1 MVQNKKLKFPYS
13 NLTFLSLRDNHR
25 LLFCC
30 CCSSCSFQKFSLCIT
45 IFYCTSD
52 ITLDRLLQLI
62 SFSGKIRDNTGSHG
76 DCSLRLKTFL
86 PYLPDVS
93 PTWLSPQSLTS
104 FPIFFATFLPIPLSS
119 PEFFPCL
126 PLSLVSLLSSTQVFS
141 HCLMCS
147 TSQISGF
154 GESFVLGS
162 KLISSLFV
170 GHSIDHPPHLQ
181 FSTLMLFVKIC
192 SFPSSIPFLS
202 EWTISFSLYRGV
214 DIQIRSGSE

>member
-13 NLTFLSLRDNHR
+13 SLTFLSLRDNHR
-25 LLFCC
+25 LMFCGGSS
-30 CCSSCSFQKFSLCIT
+30 SSCSFQKFSLCIT

-52 ITLDRLLQLI
+52 IMLDRLLQLI
-62 SFSGKIRDNTGSHG
+62 SFSSKIRDNTGSHG
-76 DCSLRLKTFL
+76 DSSLRLKTFL

-104 FPIFFATFLPIPLSS
+104 FPISFATFLPIPLSS

-141 HCLMCS
+141 HCLMYS

-154 GESFVLGS
+154 GESLFWAPS
-162 KLISSLFV
+162 PFPHSL
-170 GHSIDHPPHLQ
+170 L
-181 FSTLMLFVKIC
+181 
-192 SFPSSIPFLS
+192 
-202 EWTISFSLYRGV
+202 
-214 DIQIRSGSE
+214 DIL

>member
-30 CCSSCSFQKFSLCIT
+30 CCSCSFQKFSLCIT

-52 ITLDRLLQLI
+52 IMLDRLLQLI
-62 SFSGKIRDNTGSHG
+62 SFSSKIKDNTGSHG
-76 DCSLRLKTFL
+76 DSTLLLKAFP
-86 PYLPDVS
+86 PYLRDVS
-93 PTWLSPQSLTS
+93 PSWLSPQSLTS
-104 FPIFFATFLPIPLSS
+104 FPISFATFLPIPLSG

-126 PLSLVSLLSSTQVFS
+126 PLSLISLLSSTQVFS

-154 GESFVLGS
+154 YTAV
-162 KLISSLFV
+162 
-170 GHSIDHPPHLQ
+170 
-181 FSTLMLFVKIC
+181 T
-192 SFPSSIPFLS
+192 
-202 EWTISFSLYRGV
+202 
-214 DIQIRSGSE
+214 QIT